1 MKHKVK
7 TWKDVYVGLSKVG
20 FNNSQIGE
28 LVGCSR
34 SVISNIINGTYRH
47 PHEPPYSGGLRA
59 LVRLRQMAEPKGVE
73 LEWEKGPGVPT
84 VHPYVPDPSLLP
96 YDPK

>member
-1 MKHKVK
+1 
-7 TWKDVYVGLSKVG
+7 
-20 FNNSQIGE
+20 
-28 LVGCSR
+28 
-34 SVISNIINGTYRH
+34 
-47 PHEPPYSGGLRA
+47 
-59 LVRLRQMAEPKGVE
+59 MAEPKGVE